1 MDHHD
6 PEFLKRAAEAR
17 ARITETPPRQ
27 VDVQRAAGA
36 LVIDVRDPEE
46 HAQGHVPGALNLPLD
61 GLAQRIAEVLP
72 DKNAPV
78 ITYCNGGNRGGIGA
92 DTLQNLGYTN
102 VFSIAGGFK
111 AYLAAR
117 PEEAS

>member
-6 PEFLKRAAEAR
+6 PEFLKRAAG
-17 ARITETPPRQ
+17 T
-27 VDVQRAAGA
+27 

-46 HAQGHVPGALNLPLD
+46 HAKGHVPGALNPPLEH
-61 GLAQRIAEVLP
+61 LAQRIAEALP

-92 DTLQNLGYTN
+92 DTLQNLGYTQ
-102 VFSIAGGFK
+102 VFSIAGGFR
-111 AYLAAR
+111 AYQAAT
-117 PEEAS
+117 PNKES